1 MKIAIERNEA
11 ENSNTIPYIAL
22 VDTTNTTIHKSN
34 QFEIPIKVIHS
45 GANKSYHAD
54 ICGFGVDADNPD
66 HMPAKIKFLLEH
78 LINVARLPRH
88 VFVARRAGK
97 VYPVYTVDNTVR
109 ATTPGG
115 PVFEHVELAKVR
127 EYLSDY
133 LHDSFVLG
141 EKGLSDRLHVRGVH
155 AKTLELKRPILY
167 LKKRVVGET
176 DFWAPVF
183 EGEQG
188 KVIYTYAANAWR
200 SVAKT
205 DGSEILE
212 LRDIV
217 AKALQEDGRLNDSFD
232 LRPDRLVPEYWAR
245 LKTILKPEG
254 SLDVKDTVYEVY
266 SKGSLWLAV
275 ETRPDEERFGLY
287 LGDSESAVRGRM
299 TRDFI
304 RRGKD

>member
-11 ENSNTIPYIAL
+11 ENRVEVPFVAH
-22 VDTTNTTIHKSN
+22 VDTADRTIHKNN
-34 QFEIPIKVIHS
+34 QFEIPIKTIYS
-45 GANKSYHAD
+45 GTTKSYHAD

-66 HMPAKIKFLLEH
+66 HMPPKIQFLLEH

-97 VYPVYTVDNTVR
+97 VYPVYTIGNTVR

-115 PVFEHVELAKVR
+115 PIFEHVELAKVR

-133 LHDSFVLG
+133 LHDTFVLG

-155 AKTLELKRPILY
+155 AKTLGLKRPVMY
-167 LKKRVVGET
+167 LKKRVAGEN

-183 EGEQG
+183 AGEQG
-188 KVIYTYAANAWR
+188 KMIYTYAANEWR

-205 DGSEILE
+205 DGSEILA
-212 LRDIV
+212 LRDMV
-217 AKALQEDGRLNDSFD
+217 AEALQADGRLNDLYD

-245 LKTILKPEG
+245 LKETLKPEG
-254 SLDVKDTVYEVY
+254 SLEVKEVSYDVY

-275 ETRPDEERFGLY
+275 ETRPSEERYGLY
-287 LGDSESAVRGRM
+287 IGDSESNVRGRM
-299 TRDFI
+299 SRDFI
-304 RRGKD
+304 RRGK

>member
-11 ENSNTIPYIAL
+11 TNSDTVPYIAHI
-22 VDTTNTTIHKSN
+22 DTADITIHKNN
-34 QFEIPIKVIHS
+34 QFEVPIQVIHA
-45 GANKSYHAD
+45 GASKSYHAD

-66 HMPAKIKFLLEH
+66 HMPPKIRFLLDH
-78 LINVARLPRH
+78 LINIARLPRH

-97 VYPVYTVDNTVR
+97 VYPIYTVENTVR

-133 LHDSFVLG
+133 LHDTYVLG
-141 EKGLSDRLHVRGVH
+141 DKGLSDRLHVRGVH
-155 AKTLELKRPILY
+155 AKTLGLKRPVFY
-167 LKKRVVGET
+167 LKKRIVGEV

-183 EGEQG
+183 AGEQG

-200 SVAKT
+200 SVDKS
-205 DGSEILE
+205 DGSEVLQ

-217 AKALQEDGRLNDSFD
+217 AKALQEDGRLNDSYD
-232 LRPDRLVPEYWAR
+232 LRPDRLMPEYWAR
-245 LKTILKPEG
+245 LKETVTPEG
-254 SLDVKDTVYEVY
+254 SLEIKDVVYQVF

-275 ETRPDEERFGLY
+275 ETRPDEDRYGLY